1 MLMAALKIQLV
12 VTWLSVCEMPS
23 RAQPA
28 VCQKAEVRGNI
39 EEGGVRGRG
48 SLSCRLDGRV
58 SCERSALAGCL
69 IYQGLIQ
76 PALDWCKS

>member
-28 VCQKAEVRGNI
+28 VCQKAEVGGNI
-39 EEGGVRGRG
+39 EEGGGEG
-48 SLSCRLDGRV
+48 EGKLEL
-58 SCERSALAGCL
+58 
-69 IYQGLIQ
+69 
-76 PALDWCKS
+76 